1 MATKEKINIPSF
13 IKNSTIILVIA
24 YVLNFV
30 GFTFLIST
38 MSLTGKALLEG
49 DGAAGVPL
57 SLLSGVALFSALPFG
72 SMADKLGRKMAIIIM
87 IVTYALGDLI
97 GAFAINAQSG
107 TLYLIAMAM
116 LGVGVGAMA
125 LFATAVTDLYPAK
138 YKGRASGFAQLGVM
152 AANTLGYL
160 IAAPIITKFGTTSI
174 YYVALGCQVVAIILI
189 SALKKDPRDVG
200 RSLQEYWPKEA
211 FNEVE
216 LNPSLAKAENVP
228 PEHNRSSLKLAFL
241 WPILLAVILRVWIH
255 LGANFINVALPIAF
269 DAMGYTLTAT
279 STFLVTRALA
289 SFIFASPC
297 GQLIDKFGRKFGYI
311 SAPLSTIVGILM
323 LTFLQNPFC
332 MYFGCA
338 LIGIGNAIANV
349 VPGAVCNDV
358 TYLSERSRAV
368 AIFGISTNIG
378 GFIFPVPMAMI
389 LAKYGL
395 SGLAIACGVFLLIPV
410 LLASFTLH
418 ETSVGHFKGFE
429 LDAPPKEA

>member
-1 MATKEKINIPSF
+1 
-13 IKNSTIILVIA
+13 
-24 YVLNFV
+24 
-30 GFTFLIST
+30 
-38 MSLTGKALLEG
+38 
-49 DGAAGVPL
+49 
-57 SLLSGVALFSALPFG
+57 
-72 SMADKLGRKMAIIIM
+72 
-87 IVTYALGDLI
+87 
-97 GAFAINAQSG
+97 
-107 TLYLIAMAM
+107 
-116 LGVGVGAMA
+116 
-125 LFATAVTDLYPAK
+125 
-138 YKGRASGFAQLGVM
+138 
-152 AANTLGYL
+152 
-160 IAAPIITKFGTTSI
+160 
-174 YYVALGCQVVAIILI
+174 
-189 SALKKDPRDVG
+189 
-200 RSLQEYWPKEA
+200 
-211 FNEVE
+211 
-216 LNPSLAKAENVP
+216 
-228 PEHNRSSLKLAFL
+228 
-241 WPILLAVILRVWIH
+241 
-255 LGANFINVALPIAF
+255 
-269 DAMGYTLTAT
+269 MGYTLTAT

-389 LAKYGL
+389 LAKHGL

-410 LLASFTLH
+410 LLAAFTLH
-418 ETSVGHFKGFE
+418 ETSVGHFRGFE

>member
-189 SALKKDPRDVG
+189 IALKKDPRDVG

-323 LTFLQNPFC
+323 LTFLQNSFC

-389 LAKYGL
+389 LARYGL

-410 LLASFTLH
+410 LLAAFTLH